1 MSTANDYPHAILK
14 FQTVCGLV
22 YMVGD
27 KSLQCEQCV
36 WYNLTRITA
45 SSRFPVPEN
54 LTNSIQYLCCKLLL
68 WWCCCEN
75 IAHHIELKTGMYITW
90 QQKIC
95 TLTYNLL
102 TTELIHIWEYP
113 SDALVILN
121 WHEMSCIPIRLKIA
135 LLYRFVWSCKK
146 LLKALLSYNLRCK
159 LRYNVRCVC
168 VRKVQLKLRLK

>member
-1 MSTANDYPHAILK
+1 MHQKSDQISFQVWKWLYRKWIDMSTANDYPHAIFK
-14 FQTVCGLV
+14 FQTVCGLR

-45 SSRFPVPEN
+45 SSRFPVPEKW
-54 LTNSIQYLCCKLLL
+54 TNSIQYLCCKWLL

-75 IAHHIELKTGMYITW
+75 IALHIELKTGMYITW

-102 TTELIHIWEYP
+102 TTVAHTYLRISIRRTSNIESTWDVMYSNP
-113 SDALVILN
+113 S
-121 WHEMSCIPIRLKIA
+121 
-135 LLYRFVWSCKK
+135 
-146 LLKALLSYNLRCK
+146 
-159 LRYNVRCVC
+159 
-168 VRKVQLKLRLK
+168 

>member
-1 MSTANDYPHAILK
+1 MHQKSDQISFQVWKWLYRKWIDMSTANDYPHAIFK
-14 FQTVCGLV
+14 FQTVCGLG

-95 TLTYNLL
+95 TFKQYLPYNLL
-102 TTELIHIWEYP
+102 TTVAHTYLRISIRRSSNIELTWDVMY
-113 SDALVILN
+113 SN
-121 WHEMSCIPIRLKIA
+121 QS
-135 LLYRFVWSCKK
+135 
-146 LLKALLSYNLRCK
+146 
-159 LRYNVRCVC
+159 
-168 VRKVQLKLRLK
+168 

>member
-1 MSTANDYPHAILK
+1 MEELDIISNLSWYVHQKSDQISLPVWKWLYRKWIDMSTANDYPQAIFK
-14 FQTVCGLV
+14 FQTVCGLW

-75 IAHHIELKTGMYITW
+75 IAQHIELKTGAYITW
-90 QQKIC
+90 QQKIR
-95 TLTYNLL
+95 TDRQYLPYNLL
-102 TTELIHIWEYP
+102 TAVVVLH
-113 SDALVILN
+113 S
-121 WHEMSCIPIRLKIA
+121 
-135 LLYRFVWSCKK
+135 
-146 LLKALLSYNLRCK
+146 
-159 LRYNVRCVC
+159 VC
-168 VRKVQLKLRLK
+168 VGRTNSNLHG